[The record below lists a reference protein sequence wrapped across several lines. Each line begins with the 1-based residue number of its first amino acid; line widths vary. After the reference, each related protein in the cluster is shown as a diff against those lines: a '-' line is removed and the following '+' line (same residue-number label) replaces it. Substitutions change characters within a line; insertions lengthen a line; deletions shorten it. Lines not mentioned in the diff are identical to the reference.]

1 MRLFNHLMPW
11 RTDMPDQPDDITR
24 LRKSH
29 YALEDLHETIAFPQH
44 PGQDTNGPMP
54 VVDATIDDIAFA
66 IIAAEQESSA
76 AYRRSAAL
84 QRLYKIAREAGAI
97 GTDRAAAAALKR
109 KKP

>member
-1 MRLFNHLMPW
+1 MQ
-11 RTDMPDQPDDITR
+11 DQPDITR

-29 YALEDLHETIAFPQH
+29 YALEDLPETIAFPQH

-66 IIAAEQESSA
+66 IIAAERESSA
-76 AYRRSAAL
+76 ALGRASAL
-84 QRLYKIAREAGAI
+84 KRLHNLAREAGAI

-109 KKP
+109 EKP